1 MKSRGW
7 ERFRDAL
14 PARLC
19 VHGLRRCICAFF
31 HEDGYLPSSTSD
43 ICDELIRQ
51 ATLVRIAC
59 AFAGVRGLARALPPH
74 DTTGPGVSF
83 DLGRLELSFGMELVL
98 AAVVAAIKAQPRQ
111 ESHPRAAAHA
121 LEMIDAAG
129 AGRKQ
134 VLHEEGDLDVMDP
147 LAKL

>member
-1 MKSRGW
+1 MRRRLRTFAANGSGASGPCNGRP
-7 ERFRDAL
+7 L
-14 PARLC
+14 PLQ
-19 VHGLRRCICAFF
+19 
-31 HEDGYLPSSTSD
+31 E
-43 ICDELIRQ
+43 
-51 ATLVRIAC
+51 
-59 AFAGVRGLARALPPH
+59 
-74 DTTGPGVSF
+74 TGPGISF
-83 DLGRLELSFGMELVL
+83 DLGRLDLSFGMELML

-121 LEMIDAAG
+121 LEMVDAAG